1 MTSPTALAA
10 GHAAAPAFNADFYM
24 TAATVIP
31 VLFLAIAVQGSTY
44 TDILRIAHDAGDRTG
59 PYAPTS
65 GSRRE
70 AIGATTAYV
79 AAARLGVFVLVYG
92 VFGEILALISLAERH
107 ALGQGF
113 VFGSAVVL
121 IIVAAM
127 RPAVAL
133 VKAIGFG
140 DARPQPRDS
149 RSKEPD

>member
-70 AIGATTAYV
+70 TIAAAFTYV

-92 VFGEILALISLAERH
+92 S
-107 ALGQGF
+107 
-113 VFGSAVVL
+113 SARSSHSSRWPS
-121 IIVAAM
+121 AT
-127 RPAVAL
+127 PSS
-133 VKAIGFG
+133 
-140 DARPQPRDS
+140 ARASYSAQHWY
-149 RSKEPD
+149 